1 MKTITDFA
9 TLINTKF
16 ARKLQVETQTLASGS
31 TTVTF
36 TQLPTSGDY
45 LIDFFASNGANYKAI
60 DISTP
65 GTAVLTYDAPS
76 SAVTVYCE
84 IKGV

>member
-1 MKTITDFA
+1 MKNIVEFAALITLYFQKKSTVKTA
-9 TLINTKF
+9 TL
-16 ARKLQVETQTLASGS
+16 AAGS

-36 TQLPTSGDY
+36 TQLPTSGNY

>member
-16 ARKLQVETQTLASGS
+16 ARKPQVKTQTLASGS

>member
-16 ARKLQVETQTLASGS
+16 ARKSQIKTQTLASGS

-45 LIDFFASNGANYKAI
+45 LIDFFASNGANYKTI

>member
-1 MKTITDFA
+1 MKNIVDFA
-9 TLINTKF
+9 ALIPLYFQKKSTVKT
-16 ARKLQVETQTLASGS
+16 ATLASGS

-36 TQLPTSGDY
+36 TQLPTSGNY
-45 LIDFFASNGANYKAI
+45 LIDFYASNGSNYKAI

-65 GTAVLTYDAPS
+65 GTAVLTYDVPS